1 MNASTQYMEHRWG
14 TRIEL
19 NAPAELWTAEGVTSE
34 ACVRNASLSGAFV
47 ETTARVPLL
56 SRIALRALARRNGDW
71 LDACV
76 VRVEP
81 AGLALE
87 WLDPGLHSVSALLA
101 LRQDPVVAAPATGR
115 DDRQDVVVRIFPERV
130 QVPLER

>member
-1 MNASTQYMEHRWG
+1 MHASTQYMEHRWG

-56 SRIALRALARRNGDW
+56 SRIALRPLARNGDW

-87 WLDPGLHSVSALLA
+87 WLDPGLHSVTALLA
-101 LRQDPVVAAPATGR
+101 LRPDAAVAAPVAAGR
-115 DDRQDVVVRIFPERV
+115 AARLDVVVAFPERT

>member
-1 MNASTQYMEHRWG
+1 MNARTQYMEHRWG

-47 ETTARVPLL
+47 ETTVRVPLL
-56 SRIALRALARRNGDW
+56 SRIALRALARNGDW

-101 LRQDPVVAAPATGR
+101 LRSDAALAGPAAAGR
-115 DDRQDVVVRIFPERV
+115 GPHQDVVVLFPERT
-130 QVPLER
+130 QVSLER